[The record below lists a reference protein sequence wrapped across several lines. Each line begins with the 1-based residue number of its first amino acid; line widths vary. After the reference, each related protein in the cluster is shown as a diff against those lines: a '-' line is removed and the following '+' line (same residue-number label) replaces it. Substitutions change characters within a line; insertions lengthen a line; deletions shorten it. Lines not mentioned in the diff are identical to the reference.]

1 MPSAASLVSK
11 LEPLSKKTVE
21 QVTTLVDPITRRATK
36 AISNPLLAA
45 DHILNRLGSTKLP
58 TVPVIGEHI
67 VKAEAGSLPIRDFT
81 NHRGKARY
89 LLSELFSTGDREKA
103 LEDLTAI
110 SALGKDRLAKERTYK
125 MYTGMLGTGAG
136 VALAPVAQH
145 VISPVVR
152 ATGELV
158 KFNPHV
164 PGYLSNY
171 GDDLLSFS
179 QSIDSQGLLPLM
191 GILGYSG
198 LKRGRNLGQA
208 IIDRRARSKLLNAIN
223 AGTLSRAELETIADT
238 AARRGII

>member
-1 MPSAASLVSK
+1 MTSVGSLVTK

-21 QVTTLVDPITRRATK
+21 RVTTLVDPITRRASK
-36 AISNPLLAA
+36 AINNPLLAA
-45 DHILNRLGSTKLP
+45 DHVLNRLGATRLP
-58 TVPVIGEHI
+58 TVPFIGKHI

-89 LLSELFSTGDREKA
+89 LLSELFSTGGREKA

-145 VISPVVR
+145 VISPAIR

-164 PGYLSNY
+164 PEALANY
-171 GDDLLSFS
+171 GDNLLSLS
-179 QSIDSQGLLPLM
+179 KSIDSQGLIPLM
-191 GILGYSG
+191 GVLGYSG

-208 IIDRRARSKLLNAIN
+208 IVDRRARAKLLNAIN

-238 AARRGII
+238 AARRGVI